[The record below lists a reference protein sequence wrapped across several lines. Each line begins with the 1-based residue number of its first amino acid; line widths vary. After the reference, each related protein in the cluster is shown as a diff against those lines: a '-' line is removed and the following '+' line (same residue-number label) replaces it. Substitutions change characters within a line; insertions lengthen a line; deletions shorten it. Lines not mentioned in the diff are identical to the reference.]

1 MATLRNLIRIVRPF
15 WLREK
20 LFWRLRALQGNVT
33 PDEFANITL
42 EYEPAVSLALKPTDV
57 GHQQIAY
64 LGYMER
70 PLTEMM
76 KAMAIRGG
84 FLVDVGANYGYF
96 TCLWA
101 AANPTN
107 RVVAFEAS
115 PRNVAAL
122 RANVERNNLQE
133 SVVIVP
139 NAAGRSAGR
148 MRFSLGPETETGW
161 GGLAVDE
168 QINQVEVDVVSL
180 SEFLNAQDP
189 TSRVDVL
196 KIDTEGADTW
206 VLNGCES
213 LLRTKRVQNIFFEN
227 NPTRM
232 AALGIDPDDAVA
244 LLKRYGYTLNRIGD
258 EGWHAFA

>member
-1 MATLRNLIRIVRPF
+1 
-15 WLREK
+15 
-20 LFWRLRALQGNVT
+20 
-33 PDEFANITL
+33 
-42 EYEPAVSLALKPTDV
+42 LALKPTDV

-76 KAMAIRGG
+76 KAMAVRGG
-84 FLVDVGANYGYF
+84 TLVDVGANYGYF

-101 AANPTN
+101 AANPAN
-107 RVVAFEAS
+107 RVIAFEAS
-115 PRNVAAL
+115 PRNLGAL

-133 SVVIVP
+133 SVIIVP
-139 NAAGRSAGR
+139 NAAGRCAGR

-161 GGLAVDE
+161 GGLALEEEV
-168 QINQVEVDVVSL
+168 NQVEVDVVSL

-189 TSRVDVL
+189 TSKVDVL

-206 VLNGCES
+206 VLDGCES
-213 LLRTKRVQNIFFEN
+213 LLRTKRVQNIFFET
-227 NPTRM
+227 NPARM
-232 AALGIDPDDAVA
+232 AALGIAPDNAVT
-244 LLKRYGYTLNRIGD
+244 LLKRHGYRLNRIGD